1 MGSCVARPSKLVGV
15 RKGDCPKS
23 KSGRSHF
30 TSRWLR
36 KSKSAHSATSKV
48 LKDPLEDNILEKYEI
63 GEELGRGEFGIT
75 YQCVHL
81 ETKEIYA
88 CKKISKAKLKT
99 DIDVEDVTREVEIMK
114 HLPKHPNLVSFRD
127 AFEDNDAVYLVME
140 LCRGGELFDRI
151 VAKGHYTERAAAKVI
166 KTILEIV
173 RVCHRH
179 GVVHRDLK
187 PENFL
192 LADESEAAPIKV
204 IDFGLSIFY
213 EPGERFSDIVGSPY
227 YMAPEVLRRNYGKEI
242 DVWSTDTEEGIAHA
256 IIRGEIDFERDPWPK
271 ISEEA
276 KDLVTCMLDP
286 NPYTRMTV
294 QEVLEHTW
302 IQNLQQAPN
311 FNLGENVGTRIKQF
325 SLMSKFKKKILRVV
339 ANNLP
344 NEQIDLIIEM
354 FNTMDADD
362 NGYLSFEELRDG
374 LHNIGHSVSDHD
386 VKMLMEAVSWS
397 SFLFLPFFLLS
408 DHEYQTEIWGFFFV
422 GKADIDGNGTLSC
435 EEFVIMVVHLKRIGN
450 DEHLTQAFH
459 HFDTNQSGYIEFE
472 ELREALLQDD
482 PGPNNEQLIKDIMQ
496 DVDRDKDGRIS
507 FQEFKAMMLSGMDWK
522 MASRQYSR
530 ALINAV
536 SIKILRQSG
545 QLK

>member
-15 RKGDCPKS
+15 RKGDYPKS

-30 TSRWLR
+30 TSKWLR
-36 KSKSAHSATSKV
+36 KSKSTHSATSKV
-48 LKDPLEDNILEKYEI
+48 LKDPLEENILEKYEI

-99 DIDVEDVTREVEIMK
+99 DIDVEDVTREVEIMM
-114 HLPKHPNLVSFRD
+114 HLPKHPNLVSFRE

-173 RVCHRH
+173 KVCHRH

-242 DVWSTDTEEGIAHA
+242 DIWSTGVILYILLCGVPPFWADTEEGIAHA

-354 FNTMDADD
+354 FNTMDTDD

-374 LHNIGHSVSDHD
+374 LHKIGHSVSDHD
-386 VKMLMEAVSWS
+386 VKMLMEA
-397 SFLFLPFFLLS
+397 
-408 DHEYQTEIWGFFFV
+408 
-422 GKADIDGNGTLSC
+422 ADIDGNGTLSC

-507 FQEFKAMMLSGMDWK
+507 FQEFKAMMLSGMEWK

>member
-36 KSKSAHSATSKV
+36 KSKSAHSAMSKV

-151 VAKGHYTERAAAKVI
+151 VAKGHYTERAAAKV
-166 KTILEIV
+166 
-173 RVCHRH
+173 CHRH

-242 DVWSTDTEEGIAHA
+242 DVWSTGVILYILLCGVPPFWADTEEGIAHA

-294 QEVLEHTW
+294 QE
-302 IQNLQQAPN
+302 NLQQAPN

-386 VKMLMEAVSWS
+386 VKMLMEA
-397 SFLFLPFFLLS
+397 
-408 DHEYQTEIWGFFFV
+408 
-422 GKADIDGNGTLSC
+422 ADIDGNGTLSC